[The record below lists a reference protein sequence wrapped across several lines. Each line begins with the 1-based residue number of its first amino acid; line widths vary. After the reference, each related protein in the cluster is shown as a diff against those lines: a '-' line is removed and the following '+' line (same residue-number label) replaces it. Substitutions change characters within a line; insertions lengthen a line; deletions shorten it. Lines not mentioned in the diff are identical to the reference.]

1 MVVFGFPLA
10 KASYTNEDY
19 ALLAPKVEQL
29 KESNTPQY
37 LYDNGSP
44 ELIWD
49 LGQRVPL
56 IRSDEGL
63 QIPGESQ
70 FAVWVDEDKI
80 DAFKADFKAFQVD
93 FQYKIDGNS
102 TSKKDR
108 NYKSR
113 RIAYLFFVKR

>member
-1 MVVFGFPLA
+1 MVVFGFPLI
-10 KASYTNEDY
+10 KASYTNKDY
-19 ALLAPKVEQL
+19 VLLAPKVEQL
-29 KESNTPQY
+29 QESNTPQY

-56 IRSDEGL
+56 IRSDKGL
-63 QIPGESQ
+63 QIPVESQ
-70 FAVWVDEDKI
+70 FAVWVDQDKI
-80 DAFKADFKAFQVD
+80 DAFNADFKAFKVD
-93 FQYKIDGNS
+93 FQYKMDGNI
-102 TSKKDR
+102 TSKQDR